1 MLEVIKILGPQAGER
16 GAENL
21 GVAADPIMHA
31 GFERFARSTIDPQF
45 TGFVAVLNEDGG
57 RFLVLR
63 FAGEPGTAFQYQD
76 VETAPCQS
84 TGQRSAAHARADDD
98 DISRT
103 GHPFIEPASR
113 PRIKNLPSRTYRIMV
128 GAAAMAAPA
137 MTTVQ
142 LTDWVPERLLRA
154 TVTGCCDG
162 EKTTVTP
169 KRKSFQILVNW
180 KMPTTTKAG
189 RPSGNMICQKILIS
203 PAPSIRAASMSSF
216 GMLEK

>member
-1 MLEVIKILGPQAGER
+1 MLEVVKILGAQAGER
-16 GAENL
+16 GAEDL
-21 GVAADPIMHA
+21 GVAADPVMHTRL
-31 GFERFARSTIDPQF
+31 ERLTRFAVDPQF
-45 TGFVAVLNEDGG
+45 AGLVAVLNENGG
-57 RFLVLR
+57 RGLVLR
-63 FAGEPGTAFQYQD
+63 LAGEPGAAFEYQD
-76 VETAPCQS
+76 VETAP
-84 TGQRSAAHARADDD
+84 GQRVSERAAAHARADDD
-98 DISRT
+98 DIGRT

-113 PRIKNLPSRTYRIMV
+113 PRMKNLPSKTYRIMV

-142 LTDWVPERLLRA
+142 LTDWVPERLFRA
-154 TVTGCCDG
+154 TVTGCCEG